1 MQGACPMIKVNVKGS
16 FKRTERFLKTDRKS
30 KILKILKEYGEKGVQ
45 ALYEATP
52 KRTGLTAESWNYEI
66 WQDRDV
72 YSVFWTN
79 SNIQN
84 GIRIAVILDL
94 GHATG
99 SGGYVEGRDY
109 IHPAIQPVFDTIAG
123 EAWKEVKNAK

>member
-1 MQGACPMIKVNVKGS
+1 MIKVTTKGS
-16 FKRTERFLKTDRKS
+16 FKNTERFLKTDRSRKII
-30 KILKILKEYGEKGVQ
+30 KILEKYGEAGVE
-45 ALYEATP
+45 ALYNATP
-52 KRTGLTAESWNYEI
+52 KQTGLTAESWNYEI
-66 WQDRDV
+66 WRDGDK

-99 SGGYVEGRDY
+99 AGGYVEGRNY
-109 IHPAIQPVFDTIAG
+109 IKPAIQPVFDTIAG
-123 EAWKEVKNAK
+123 DAWKEVKNA

>member
-1 MQGACPMIKVNVKGS
+1 MIKIRTKGS
-16 FKRTERFLKTDRKS
+16 FRNTERFLKTDRQAKIVR
-30 KILKILKEYGEKGVQ
+30 ILKKYGEDGVK
-45 ALYEATP
+45 ALAEATP
-52 KRTGLTAESWNYEI
+52 INTGLTAASWNYEI
-66 WQDRDV
+66 TRDGDQ

-99 SGGYVEGRDY
+99 TGGYVEGRNY
-109 IHPAIQPVFDTIAG
+109 IKPAIQPVFDDIA
-123 EAWKEVKNAK
+123 ESAWKEVKNA

>member
-1 MQGACPMIKVNVKGS
+1 MIKVSAKGN
-16 FKRTERFLKTDRKS
+16 FNNTERFLKTDRKA
-30 KILKILKEYGEKGVQ
+30 KILKILRKYGEAGVE
-45 ALYEATP
+45 ALYNETP
-52 KRTGLTAESWNYEI
+52 KDTGLTAESWNYEI
-66 WQDRDV
+66 WQDGDT

-99 SGGYVEGRDY
+99 TGGYVEGRNY
-109 IHPAIQPVFDTIAG
+109 IKPAIQPVFDTIAG
-123 EAWKEVKNAK
+123 EAWKEVKNA

>member
-1 MQGACPMIKVNVKGS
+1 MIKVSAKGN
-16 FKRTERFLKTDRKS
+16 FNNTERFLKTDRKAKII
-30 KILKILKEYGEKGVQ
+30 KILRKYGEAGVE
-45 ALYEATP
+45 ALYNETP
-52 KRTGLTAESWNYEI
+52 KDTGFTAESWNYEI
-66 WQDRDV
+66 WQDGDT

-99 SGGYVEGRDY
+99 TGGYVEGRNY
-109 IHPAIQPVFDTIAG
+109 IKPAIQPVFDTIAG
-123 EAWKEVKNAK
+123 EAWKEVKNA

>member
-1 MQGACPMIKVNVKGS
+1 MIKIRSKGN
-16 FKRTERFLKTDRKS
+16 FKNTERFLKTDRRS
-30 KILKILKEYGEKGVQ
+30 KIVRMLKKYGELGVA

-52 KRTGLTAESWNYEI
+52 KQTGLTAASWNYEI
-66 WQDRDV
+66 WEDGET

-94 GHATG
+94 GHATS

-109 IHPAIQPVFDTIAG
+109 IKPAIRPVFDEIAG
-123 EAWKEVKNAK
+123 EAWKEVKNA

>member
-1 MQGACPMIKVNVKGS
+1 MIKIRSKGN
-16 FKRTERFLKTDRKS
+16 FKNTERFLKTDRRS
-30 KILKILKEYGEKGVQ
+30 KIVRVLKKYGELGVA

-52 KRTGLTAESWNYEI
+52 KQTGLTAASWNYEI
-66 WQDRDV
+66 WEDGET

-94 GHATG
+94 GHATS

-109 IHPAIQPVFDTIAG
+109 IKPAIRPVFDEIAG
-123 EAWKEVKNAK
+123 EAWKEVKNA